1 MVKSN
6 EPHYVVE
13 GQSRKTGKSVSVVTR
28 KLHHAQSVLNSLRE
42 GRMKGFNVVM
52 SEKSEKLRTDP
63 CYDDGW
69 WH

>member
-42 GRMKGFNVVM
+42 GRMKGFNVVV
-52 SEKSEKLRTDP
+52 SETKTNDSSF
-63 CYDDGW
+63 YDGSW
-69 WH
+69 Y